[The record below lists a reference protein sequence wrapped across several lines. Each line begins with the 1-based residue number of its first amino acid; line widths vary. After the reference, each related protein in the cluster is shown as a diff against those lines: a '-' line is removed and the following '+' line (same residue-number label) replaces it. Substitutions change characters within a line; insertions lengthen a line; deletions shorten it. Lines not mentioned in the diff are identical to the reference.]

1 LNKSKKR
8 EKEATNIHYK
18 AWIAYMTIIA
28 ITWILLITPVIL
40 GTSIASATTTAEDDS
55 PTTPTTPTEEP
66 EELEPSPAEPPEDET
81 TVTEEPTGGLPP
93 EVTPEPMEPGATTG
107 DVPPAETGPLMLPN
121 ATLQDTIRNETGT
134 GISVANQTSNQTLVT
149 NQTID
154 VTLQNTPEN
163 RQLATTIGDLHN
175 QRLAELLRI
184 ENETQGNDTKEAE
197 LLLQNLTEENLVTPS
212 ESQDLDMIVQLLSD
226 NNNQTNTADLINSL
240 SSINNQL
247 TEENASPAAIA
258 LSDIALSSAQYWSDK
273 LDGPTGDTGPGTE
286 STIKFCVKHPKFCK
300 VVGADIGGC
309 AKGLAGS
316 DNPDLGD
323 CLGGAVDESVDA
335 ASSVTATT
343 PPTSSEPAEVGST
356 ESVIGSNATTSNLE
370 DEDQSGTAGTPQD
383 STTEQSRRPIGPPTN
398 CTFPPCPGEEEQ
410 EGSPFPF

>member
-1 LNKSKKR
+1 MIAL
-8 EKEATNIHYK
+8 AT
-18 AWIAYMTIIA
+18 
-28 ITWILLITPVIL
+28 TWILLTPPIIL
-40 GTSIASATTTAEDDS
+40 GTSLASATTAAED
-55 PTTPTTPTEEP
+55 TLATPITPAE
-66 EELEPSPAEPPEDET
+66 EPSPEQPPQDET
-81 TVTEEPTGGLPP
+81 PITEEPTGGLPP
-93 EVTPEPMEPGATTG
+93 EDTPEPIEPGATTG
-107 DVPPAETGPLMLPN
+107 DVPPAETGPLILPN
-121 ATLQDTIRNETGT
+121 TTLQDPIRNETGT
-134 GISVANQTSNQTLVT
+134 GIPIANQTSNRTLVT

-247 TEENASPAAIA
+247 TEENASPVAIA

-286 STIKFCVKHPKFCK
+286 STIKFCDKHPKFCK
-300 VVGADIGGC
+300 VVGADLWGC

-316 DNPDLGD
+316 GNPNLGD
-323 CLGGAVDESVDA
+323 CLGGAVDESADA
-335 ASSVTATT
+335 ASSVTSTI
-343 PPTSSEPAEVGST
+343 PPTSSEPAEPGST
-356 ESVIGSNATTSNLE
+356 ESVIGPNATTPTLE
-370 DEDQSGTAGTPQD
+370 DDDQSGTAGTPQED
-383 STTEQSRRPIGPPTN
+383 STTAEQSRRPIGPPTN